1 MAVPAVPVRR
11 RALVSSDTSGWLTR
25 QFVPPAMILV
35 LVVTS
40 VMLLLTPL
48 YVHLALD
55 LSGGAANV
63 GLSAAQAQHYSDLTI
78 NELVFGPG
86 TFAFAAPD
94 GSPFYSLAER
104 GHMADVRLVL
114 WVFVV
119 IAAVC
124 AILLAMI
131 IRTGRH
137 DPDVRRAF
145 RRGALVLVVG
155 TVAAGIFATLAFD
168 AAFNLFHELLFPGGN
183 YTFDPATQRLV
194 QLYPYSFWQ
203 MSALAIGVLLIAF
216 CGLTWLFARRRSMEE
231 SA

>member
-1 MAVPAVPVRR
+1 MAVPAVQTRR
-11 RALVSSDTSGWLTR
+11 RGLVSSDTSGWLTR
-25 QFVPPAMILV
+25 LFVPVALILV
-35 LVVTS
+35 IVVTA
-40 VMLLLTPL
+40 VLLLMTPL

-55 LSGGAANV
+55 LSGAATNL
-63 GLSAAQAQHYSDLTI
+63 GMSAAQAQHYSDLTI
-78 NELVFGPG
+78 NELLFGPG

-94 GSPFYSLAER
+94 GSVFYSSAER

-114 WVFVV
+114 WLFVV
-119 IAAVC
+119 IAAVS

-145 RRGALVLVVG
+145 RRGALALATG
-155 TVAAGIFATLAFD
+155 TVAVGIFAAVAFD

-203 MSALAIGVLLIAF
+203 MSALAAGALLIGF
-216 CGLTWLFARRRSMEE
+216 CGLTWFLARRRSTEG